1 MQRAAV
7 MVGSEAATNL
17 EQEQK
22 IILSTQAMLEDLSNT
37 IFISMKSTVHLPL
50 VDTQMSISDTELI
63 Y

>member
-7 MVGSEAATNL
+7 MAGSEAATNL

-22 IILSTQAMLEDLSNT
+22 IIFSIQAVLVDLSNT
-37 IFISMKSTVHLPL
+37 ILVAMKSTVHLPP
-50 VDTQMSISDTELI
+50 VDTQTSISDTELI

>member
-1 MQRAAV
+1 

-22 IILSTQAMLEDLSNT
+22 IIFSIQAVLEYLSTT
-37 IFISMKSTVHLPL
+37 ILISMKSIVHLPR
-50 VDTQMSISDTELI
+50 VDTQLSISDTELI

>member
-7 MVGSEAATNL
+7 MAGSEAATNL

-22 IILSTQAMLEDLSNT
+22 IIFSIQAVLEDLSNT
-37 IFISMKSTVHLPL
+37 ILISMKSTIHLPL
-50 VDTQMSISDTELI
+50 VDTQKSISDAELI